1 MYISLYFRTKK
12 VRTCNLLEQFRDERT
27 TLLDL
32 VYTVRFFNLCN
43 WLWLNC
49 CQTFIMLHYFTAFVT
64 NQLYFFSDGKEKAK
78 IPDTKVRVAGSETVP
93 ATGEAGLCRFV
104 PRRHLADLALLV
116 LGETRDVK
124 LCSNYIKESI
134 SPIPMYVDSMSKDK
148 CVDPGLR

>member
-1 MYISLYFRTKK
+1 MVQLLSNLYHAALFYSIRESLLTS
-12 VRTCNLLEQFRDERT
+12 C
-27 TLLDL
+27 
-32 VYTVRFFNLCN
+32 
-43 WLWLNC
+43 
-49 CQTFIMLHYFTAFVT
+49 I
-64 NQLYFFSDGKEKAK
+64 FSDGKEKAK
-78 IPDTKVRVAGSETVP
+78 IPDTKVCVAGSETVP
-93 ATGEAGLCRFV
+93 ATGEAELCRFV